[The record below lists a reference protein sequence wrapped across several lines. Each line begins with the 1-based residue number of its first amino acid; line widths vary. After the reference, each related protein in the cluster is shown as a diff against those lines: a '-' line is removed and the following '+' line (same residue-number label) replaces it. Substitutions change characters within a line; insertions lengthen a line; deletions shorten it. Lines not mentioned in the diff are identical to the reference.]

1 MIQSIN
7 IHSLIQF
14 LKLRSVVFYVFVAGV
29 FTDKLITIYFKVAF
43 DCAIHLHPY
52 HWGAYSSFHRA
63 KTCVNIASDN
73 MYGFMSLLTP
83 IILLSGTFWVFYVII
98 KVIKPALNFIKL
110 SCKYIA
116 TKI

>member
-63 KTCVNIASDN
+63 FTLPKNADKNGISAKYEEGILELKIGKKEKLEEKAKSISVN
-73 MYGFMSLLTP
+73 
-83 IILLSGTFWVFYVII
+83 
-98 KVIKPALNFIKL
+98 
-110 SCKYIA
+110 
-116 TKI
+116 